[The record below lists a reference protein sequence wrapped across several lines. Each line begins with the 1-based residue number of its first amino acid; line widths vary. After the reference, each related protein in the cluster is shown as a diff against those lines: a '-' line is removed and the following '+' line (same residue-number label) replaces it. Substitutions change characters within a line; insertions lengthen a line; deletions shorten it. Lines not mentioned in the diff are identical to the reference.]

1 MSKPLFLQLPLVAL
15 ALLGGAIGNAGMID
29 KKGMAPWETCA
40 LCHGADGISHV
51 DKFPKLAGQNEAY
64 IVRQVLDF
72 STGRRDNDNGQMR
85 SILSEL
91 EPGELE
97 RVASYFA
104 QLPPPEAGLEDLDAP
119 LDNKRYK
126 LGRSTFCTGRDDV
139 PACVGCHGSGDPSI
153 PWLDAQHRQYLRK
166 QIIDFREG
174 VRNNDKGMAMQNAV
188 RKLTGE
194 EVEAV
199 AYYLSLTRFEREKTS
214 SCALQQSTEVH

>member
-29 KKGMAPWETCA
+29 KEGMAPWETCA
-40 LCHGADGISHV
+40 MCHGADGISHV
-51 DKFPKLAGQNEAY
+51 DKFPKLAGQNKAY

-85 SILSEL
+85 SVLSEL

-104 QLPPPEAGLEDLDAP
+104 RLPPPEAGVEDLDTP
-119 LDNKRYK
+119 LDSRRYN
-126 LGRSTFCTGRDDV
+126 LGESIFCRGRGGVPTCASCHISGESST
-139 PACVGCHGSGDPSI
+139 
-153 PWLDAQHRQYLRK
+153 PWLDAQNRQYLRK

-174 VRNNDKGMAMQNAV
+174 VRKNDNGMAMQNAV
-188 RKLTGE
+188 SELTE
-194 EVEAV
+194 EEIEAV
-199 AYYLSLTRFEREKTS
+199 TYYLSLTRFERDKTRF
-214 SCALQQSTEVH
+214 SCTSIER